1 MRLYPVACAVLCLAV
16 GVAPGRAGAQV
27 ADTLPTIP
35 AAARASD
42 HFDPEAATDAYLAM
56 VPPAQRARSDAYSEG
71 GYWLLL
77 WNFLLSAATYALLLV
92 AGWSARMRDLAE
104 RVTRFRPLRVMT
116 YWIQF
121 LVVTSLISFPLALYQ
136 NFYRERQYGLGT
148 QTLGGW
154 LDDQLKTLVLG
165 IVLGGL
171 FVWGLYAVLRRARR
185 SWWIWGSALTIV
197 SLAVG
202 ALITPVYIAPLF
214 NKYTKLEDPAVRD
227 PILSMARANGIPAS
241 DVYVVDASRQTT
253 RVSANVSGFLGTERI
268 TLNDNL
274 LRRATLPEIEAVMGH
289 EMGHYVLNHVY
300 TGLLFLGVVTVI
312 VFALLSRLS
321 TWALARWGPAW
332 RIRSV
337 DDPASLPL
345 LALILTTLLFVLT
358 PVTNSFTRM
367 QEEEADMFGLNAAR
381 QPDGMALVTLKLG
394 EYRKLDPGHLE
405 EIVFFDHPSGR
416 RRIYDAM
423 RWKAEHLDGSGDRLS
438 RHVAP
443 RGAVCKPELIPLP
456 CPRAASSTRP
466 DAAAAPASA
475 DTAIPAPRRSR

>member
-1 MRLYPVACAVLCLAV
+1 
-16 GVAPGRAGAQV
+16 
-27 ADTLPTIP
+27 
-35 AAARASD
+35 
-42 HFDPEAATDAYLAM
+42 
-56 VPPAQRARSDAYSEG
+56 
-71 GYWLLL
+71 
-77 WNFLLSAATYALLLV
+77 
-92 AGWSARMRDLAE
+92 
-104 RVTRFRPLRVMT
+104 MT

-121 LVVTSLISFPLALYQ
+121 LVVTSAIEFPLALYQ
-136 NFYRERQYGLGT
+136 NFYRERHYGLGT

-154 LDDQLKTLVLG
+154 LGDELKTLVLA

-185 SWWIWGSALTIV
+185 SWWMWGSALTIV

-214 NKYTKLEDPAVRD
+214 NKYTKLEDPAVRE

-241 DVYVVDASRQTT
+241 DVYVVDASKQTT

-300 TGLLFLGVVTVI
+300 TALLFLGVVTVI

-321 TWALARWGPAW
+321 AWALARWGPAW
-332 RIRSV
+332 RIRGV
-337 DDPASLPL
+337 DDLASLPL
-345 LALILTTLLFVLT
+345 LALILGTLLFVLT

-367 QEEEADMFGLNAAR
+367 QEEEADIFGLNAAR

-405 EIVFFDHPSGR
+405 EIIFFDHPSGR
-416 RRIYDAM
+416 RRIHDAM
-423 RWKAEHLDGSGDRLS
+423 RWKAEHLD
-438 RHVAP
+438 
-443 RGAVCKPELIPLP
+443 E
-456 CPRAASSTRP
+456 TR
-466 DAAAAPASA
+466 
-475 DTAIPAPRRSR
+475 